1 VLLPDAVVVLDRHY
15 ATLSQYRPDRQNL
28 YAVKHEAH
36 LMIRYVELIADRLVL
51 RPHNLGFPSNVLE
64 VDRDES
70 LSDVI
75 VGRVAMIVNEM

>member
-1 VLLPDAVVVLDRHY
+1 
-15 ATLSQYRPDRQNL
+15 
-28 YAVKHEAH
+28 
-36 LMIRYVELIADRLVL
+36 L